1 MGVVVVSVSVSVGLE
16 PIGVVKR
23 CQCLRNATIILTALA
38 GGGSV
43 PLDRRLHMRKKTT
56 SPAPSTQLT
65 QAIFVRVDKATVA
78 KIDKKLVATRA
89 QRPGA
94 VLSRSD
100 IVRELLAQ
108 ALERG

>member
-1 MGVVVVSVSVSVGLE
+1 
-16 PIGVVKR
+16 
-23 CQCLRNATIILTALA
+23 
-38 GGGSV
+38 
-43 PLDRRLHMRKKTT
+43 MRKKTT
-56 SPAPSTQLT
+56 SPTPTGRSTQLT
-65 QAIFVRVDKATVA
+65 QAIFIRVDKATVA
-78 KIDKKLVATRA
+78 KIDKKLAETRA